1 MYSARLSTT
10 VPLLLT
16 TALGLLA
23 TDLYLPAIP
32 TITEALETSV
42 EHAQYT
48 LVAFFA
54 AFSAFQL
61 VYGALAYYAT
71 QRPSMT
77 YVVTEECIKCKYTD
91 SVEACPVDCFYKGD
105 NMFII
110 HPDESIDCGVYEPE
124 CTAEAILPDTDQG
137 AHAWLQLNRDYSDKR
152 PNITHKGESWGGC
165 REV

>member
-61 VYGALAYYAT
+61 VYGALAHYAT
-71 QRPSMT
+71 QARTCSSFIRIRASTAAFTNRNARRKPFCPIRIKALTHGSNSI
-77 YVVTEECIKCKYTD
+77 VTIPTNGRTSLGKANPRVDAEKYD
-91 SVEACPVDCFYKGD
+91 
-105 NMFII
+105 
-110 HPDESIDCGVYEPE
+110 GVSTKFNE
-124 CTAEAILPDTDQG
+124 
-137 AHAWLQLNRDYSDKR
+137 HFS
-152 PNITHKGESWGGC
+152 PNPG
-165 REV
+165 

>member
-61 VYGALAYYAT
+61 VLAHYAT

-77 YVVTEECIKCKYTD
+77 YVVTDERIKCKYTD
-91 SVEACPVDCFYKGD
+91 SVEVCPVDCFYKGE

-152 PNITHKGESWGGC
+152 PNITRKGESWGGR